1 MHSECRK
8 MHHFASRF
16 DKISRGDTPNP
27 LWNGTQ
33 TVTEPLGNFPLKSN
47 SFSSKFSEQMRSEC
61 RKMHH
66 FAFRFGKFSRGGTP
80 NPLWGGTQGATVAYQ
95 GRPL

>member
-33 TVTEPLGNFPLKSN
+33 TVTEPLGNFPPK
-47 SFSSKFSEQMRSEC
+47 
-61 RKMHH
+61 
-66 FAFRFGKFSRGGTP
+66 
-80 NPLWGGTQGATVAYQ
+80 ATVFHLNFQNKCVQNVGKCTISHLDLENFPGVAPQ
-95 GRPL
+95 TPFGEGHKVLL